1 MANQKTVLVTGA
13 SGQLGR
19 RLVRELVKQDYTV
32 KAHYRSQEKGD
43 RYCPLGVE
51 VVLGDITS
59 PGWILDAVSGCHY
72 VIHCAARVSVRPL
85 SAQKTEYMYRV
96 NVEGTRAVVDA
107 CKQGNVR
114 RLLHISSVA
123 AVGGSADG
131 TPLDEQ
137 ADFNLAGYGLPY
149 FETKRKAE
157 EYALQANSD
166 SLEVVVVNP
175 SIMISPPDRKLT
187 EKDLKKIPKRIPV
200 YFDFGINLVETADVI
215 DGIIKALKKGQSGQ
229 RYLLTGDNLNPEKI
243 FEIGEKYF
251 SIKKPFIKIPFW
263 GVYLLG
269 CISELLYLF
278 KDKKPKLNRNVARL
292 FKLKLYYTSEKAKRE
307 LGFNPKPLEKS
318 VEDILKAV

>member
-1 MANQKTVLVTGA
+1 MSNQKKALVTGA

-19 RLVRELVKQDYTV
+19 RLVRELLKHNYTV
-32 KAHYRSQEKGD
+32 KAHYRSQEKAD
-43 RYCPLGVE
+43 RYCPSGVE

-59 PGWILDAVSGCHY
+59 PGWLPDAVKGCYY

-85 SAQKTEYMYRV
+85 NDQKTNYMYQV

-107 CKQGNVR
+107 CKRGNVR
-114 RLLHISSVA
+114 RLLHVSSVA
-123 AVGGSADG
+123 AVGGSVNG

-137 ADFNLAGYGLPY
+137 ADFNLAGYDLPY
-149 FETKRKAE
+149 LETKRKAE
-157 EYALQANSD
+157 EYALQANGD

-215 DGIIKALKKGQSGQ
+215 DGIIKALDKGQSGQ
-229 RYLLTGDNLNPEKI
+229 RYLLTGDNLNPEKL
-243 FEIGEKYF
+243 FEIGKKYF
-251 SIKKPFIKIPFW
+251 GIKKPFIKIPYW
-263 GVYLLG
+263 LLYLLG

-278 KDKKPKLNRNVARL
+278 KKKRPKLNRNIVRL
-292 FKLKLYYTSEKAKRE
+292 LKLKLYYTSEKAKRE